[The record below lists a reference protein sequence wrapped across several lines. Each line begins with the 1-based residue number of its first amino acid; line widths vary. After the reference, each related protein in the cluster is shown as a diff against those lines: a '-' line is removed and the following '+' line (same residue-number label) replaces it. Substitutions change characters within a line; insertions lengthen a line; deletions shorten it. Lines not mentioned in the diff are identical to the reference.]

1 MATVRILHLARAV
14 SIPAQ
19 PRPAPRVLALA
30 LFTVARPRARPTPRP
45 RVPLDRNMGAFL
57 FTFSTLRAVWPSCI
71 IPQHI
76 WHNEVPDMAA
86 PNIDLLQMR
95 DATIAGCD
103 RDVLQLDIHVV
114 FGCR

>member
-1 MATVRILHLARAV
+1 
-14 SIPAQ
+14 
-19 PRPAPRVLALA
+19 
-30 LFTVARPRARPTPRP
+30 
-45 RVPLDRNMGAFL
+45 
-57 FTFSTLRAVWPSCI
+57 
-71 IPQHI
+71 
-76 WHNEVPDMAA
+76 MAA